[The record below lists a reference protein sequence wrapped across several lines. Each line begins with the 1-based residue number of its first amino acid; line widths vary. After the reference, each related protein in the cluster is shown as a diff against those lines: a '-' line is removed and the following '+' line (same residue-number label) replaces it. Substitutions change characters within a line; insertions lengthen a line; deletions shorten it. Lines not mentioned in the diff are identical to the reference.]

1 MAVIVKEI
9 NMPSNCDDCEF
20 CIKDWDYKQ
29 GFCSASTHI
38 QWSKLMLIPSDR
50 RHSDCPLIE
59 IPNGTRLIDGN
70 NKIKVQSG
78 TACDWLAGK
87 MSYKEYSI
95 YEIIKSCNPEIPV
108 FFSEEESCQ

>member
-9 NMPSNCDDCEF
+9 NMPSNCYNCEF
-20 CIKDWDYKQ
+20 CVTDNDYDLA
-29 GFCSASTHI
+29 FCTASTHI
-38 QWSKLMLIPSDR
+38 QWHHLTLVP
-50 RHSDCPLIE
+50 HNHCHQDCPLIE

-95 YEIIKSCNPEIPV
+95 DEIIKSCNTEIPV
-108 FFSEEESCQ
+108 FFSEEK